1 MKKIALL
8 VFLITAITINA
19 YSQNEKFFRFGM
31 NASTGFAWIKPD
43 TKTIEYQGMKL
54 GFGYGFIGEFTI
66 ADNFSFA
73 SGFEVQ
79 YSGGKIQN
87 TNAIVNFPN
96 GSATYVDSSAIQT
109 STIRLQYLEFP
120 LTLKMKT
127 NEINYLTYFL
137 RVGGSVGIKLNA
149 NSDED
154 YKSNTPGISN
164 FSEQDVDI
172 NKNINFFRAA
182 FVVGGG
188 FEYSLGGSTTA
199 LVELTFNNGLTDIF
213 DEENKGINNYMM
225 LKLGIIF

>member
-8 VFLITAITINA
+8 SFLVITIVSNA
-19 YSQNEKFFRFGM
+19 FSQNEKFFRFGM
-31 NASTGFAWIKPD
+31 DASVGFAWIKPD
-43 TKTIEYQGMKL
+43 TKTLEYQGMKL

-73 SGFEVQ
+73 SGFDVQ

-87 TNAIVNFPN
+87 TDALMYDNNNTTVL
-96 GSATYVDSSAIQT
+96 DSHAVQT
-109 STIRLQYLEFP
+109 STMRLQYLEFP

-127 NEINYLTYFL
+127 NEINYITYFL

-149 NSDED
+149 KSDED
-154 YKSNTPGISN
+154 YKSNIAGILPFSN
-164 FSEQDVDI
+164 QDVDI
-172 NKNINFFRAA
+172 NKDVNFFRAA

-188 FEYSLGGSTTA
+188 FEYSLGGTTSA

-213 DEENKGINNYMM
+213 DTDVKAINNYMM
-225 LKLGIIF
+225 LKLGVIF